1 MDDVVRMP
9 GHFSL
14 SVPSKRSLEDDRGG
28 ELDTGQR
35 KVRLIDV
42 QPRNIQ
48 DLRDEVRAQ
57 YVYA

>member
-1 MDDVVRMP
+1 MDDIVRMP

-14 SVPSKRSLEDDRGG
+14 PVPSKRSLDDDHGG
-28 ELDTGQR
+28 GLDTGQR